1 MIELLHTIVAF
12 VIAIAV
18 LVVVHEYGHYW
29 VAKTLGVKVL
39 RFSLGF
45 GRPLWM
51 RRFGHDQTELVL
63 AAIPLGGYVKM
74 LDENEGKVAKKDL
87 GRAFNRQSLPK
98 RTAIVLAGPLFN
110 FLFAILAYWLLFS
123 IGTEGTKPVVGKV
136 VEDSIAAHAGFE
148 VGDELLSV
156 AGKPV
161 ASWEQRRLYL
171 FKQALDKKTVAIE
184 VRDARGQQS
193 MRYLDLSGLSANQ
206 VSTGLLEQ
214 GLGLYPY
221 TPTTPPVLDYLKEQ
235 GAGAQGGLRKG
246 DRVMA
251 IDAKPMD
258 SWEDVRAIIH
268 AHPGRVLNF
277 TVERDG
283 KRLDLAIT
291 PEKVEEA
298 GAQVGRI
305 GAGPRPPEYPA
316 HMRVWTRLD
325 PMTALSE
332 SAQTTWFM
340 SALTLKMLAKMIT
353 LEVSTKTISG
363 PITIAQYAG
372 YSAQA
377 GWDRFLMFLAAVS
390 ISLGVLNLLPVPIL
404 DGGHLLVYVIEAAK
418 GSPLSERA
426 LQWGQQIGIMLLFA
440 LMSLAFYNDFARLLQ

>member
-1 MIELLHTIVAF
+1 MIELLHTIIAF

-51 RRFGHDQTELVL
+51 RRFGPDQTELVL

-136 VEDSIAAHAGFE
+136 VDDSIAAHAGFE

-221 TPTTPPVLDYLKEQ
+221 TPTIPPVLDYLKEQ

-283 KRLDLAIT
+283 RRLDLAIT

-404 DGGHLLVYVIEAAK
+404 DGGHLLIYVIEAVK